1 MQTKLSV
8 DLKRDL
14 GIISGLSMVVGT
26 VIGSGIFFKQASVLE
41 MAGGQT
47 QGLLAWGLGGII
59 TLAAGLTIAEVGSRI
74 PKAGGLYSYID
85 GIYGHLMGFLTGWSQ
100 VVVYAPAVIASIGG
114 YAAHLT
120 ANFLGLDLIWARWIG
135 VGYICF
141 VMGLNLLGNRI
152 AAGFAVLTTAVK
164 MIPIIILIVY
174 GLFFGRVDAVGET
187 VMQVTATP
195 GGSFGMAVLATLF
208 AYDGWVLVAN
218 IRDEMKNPKR
228 DLPLSIVFGVLLI
241 LLSYLGVTYGVYRV
255 LPAQEIVNLK
265 DNAVFAV
272 VKSAFGLLGG
282 RIMSLII
289 IISMLGTMNGKMVA
303 FPRMAYNM
311 SKDGL
316 FPNYL
321 KNLST
326 KSFVPAQ
333 ATITIALMAILIAAF
348 TDSADLLSNLA
359 IFTIWIFYVLAFI
372 GVFILRYRQKNMQL
386 KIDFKTP
393 LFPITPLIGIFGGT
407 FVVGSTLIT
416 DFKGAMASIIM
427 VLVGIPVYYYYS
439 NKQKHMK

>member
-1 MQTKLSV
+1 MQTKSSV
-8 DLKRDL
+8 NLKRDL
-14 GIISGLSMVVGT
+14 GIISGLSLVVGT

-47 QGLLAWGLGGII
+47 QGLLAWGLGGVI

-85 GIYGHLMGFLTGWSQ
+85 GIFGHLMGFLTGWSQ

-120 ANFLGLDLIWARWIG
+120 ANFLGIDLGWSRLIG
-135 VGYICF
+135 IGYIFF
-141 VMGLNLLGNRI
+141 VMGLNLLENRI

-164 MIPIIILIVY
+164 MVPIVILIGY
-174 GLFFGRVDAVGET
+174 GLFFGRVDALGQT
-187 VMQVTATP
+187 VTQVAATP
-195 GGSFGMAVLATLF
+195 GGNFGMAVLATLF

-228 DLPLSIVFGVLLI
+228 DLPFSIVFGVLLI

-255 LPAQEIVNLK
+255 LPAQEIVSLE

-272 VKSAFGLLGG
+272 VKSAFGLVGG

-303 FPRMAYNM
+303 FPRMAYAM
-311 SKDGL
+311 AKDGL
-316 FPNYL
+316 FPAYL
-321 KNLST
+321 KKLSPKT
-326 KSFVPAQ
+326 IVPAP
-333 ATITIALMAILIAAF
+333 ATITVALMATGIAAF

-372 GVFILRYRQKNMQL
+372 GVFILRRRQKKLTMI
-386 KIDFKTP
+386 IDFKTP
-393 LFPITPLIGIFGGT
+393 LYPITPLVGICGGA
-407 FVVGSTLIT
+407 FVVGSTLFS
-416 DFKGAMASIIM
+416 DFLGALTSIIM
-427 VLVGIPVYYYYS
+427 VLVGIPVYYYYI
-439 NKQKHMK
+439 NKQKHTK